1 MIKIIDKSDFI
12 IKTAQEF
19 IDSGYYKNIDVLFE
33 ELANEKISAID
44 EKYGFYMIPINLLE
58 KKEYKFNKKN
68 YFLLSPK
75 DLNLIMNIFQ
85 H

>member
-19 IDSGYYKNIDVLFE
+19 IDSGYYKDIDDLFE
-33 ELANEKISAID
+33 DLANDKISAID
-44 EKYGFYMIPINLLE
+44 EKYGFYMVPTNQLE
-58 KKEYKFNKKN
+58 KKSYKFNKKI
-68 YFLLSPK
+68 YFLLSSN